1 MGSCQPN
8 LQRCKENYRL
18 DIGKWLQ
25 NVFYTFEIINDPRH
39 RACAII
45 ENESKI
51 LVARR
56 AEDQKLAGKWEFPG
70 GKVEA
75 GESPEGTWK
84 ENLKK
89 S

>member
-1 MGSCQPN
+1 MI
-8 LQRCKENYRL
+8 L
-18 DIGKWLQ
+18 
-25 NVFYTFEIINDPRH
+25 VT
-39 RACAII
+39 CAII